1 MSKNHVN
8 RNRTTTTPILM
19 KNHVCVHRFLFEN
32 ESPAHIY
39 YRWKLFSLLQGDSPT
54 EWHQKEFR
62 MFKSGSIWKPPP
74 QNFYTQGMP
83 EELIVDDEAPEIRKG
98 SLSTAYVHLI
108 YSLFINYFDLIFQQK
123 YSLRLFRQRDRLED
137 LIRHL
142 TPERSKI
149 GDCMVFCIEHADA
162 ADEICE
168 CIEESMSSLQT
179 LISKKIARLYL
190 VSDILHNCTVKV
202 SNASFYR
209 TS

>member
-1 MSKNHVN
+1 M
-8 RNRTTTTPILM
+8 M
-19 KNHVCVHRFLFEN
+19 KR
-32 ESPAHIY
+32 
-39 YRWKLFSLLQGDSPT
+39 
-54 EWHQKEFR
+54 
-62 MFKSGSIWKPPP
+62 
-74 QNFYTQGMP
+74 
-83 EELIVDDEAPEIRKG
+83 
-98 SLSTAYVHLI
+98 
-108 YSLFINYFDLIFQQK
+108 QK
-123 YSLRLFRQRDRLED
+123 YVKDRCQRRTYTTMRFFSFILFQKKIFFEILFLLFLKSFRQRDRLED

>member
-1 MSKNHVN
+1 M
-8 RNRTTTTPILM
+8 
-19 KNHVCVHRFLFEN
+19 F
-32 ESPAHIY
+32 
-39 YRWKLFSLLQGDSPT
+39 
-54 EWHQKEFR
+54 FR
-62 MFKSGSIWKPPP
+62 L
-74 QNFYTQGMP
+74 N
-83 EELIVDDEAPEIRKG
+83 
-98 SLSTAYVHLI
+98 
-108 YSLFINYFDLIFQQK
+108 
-123 YSLRLFRQRDRLED
+123 RQRDRLED

-168 CIEESMSSLQT
+168 CIEESMSSTET

-202 SNASFYR
+202 ANASFYR

>member
-1 MSKNHVN
+1 
-8 RNRTTTTPILM
+8 
-19 KNHVCVHRFLFEN
+19 
-32 ESPAHIY
+32 
-39 YRWKLFSLLQGDSPT
+39 
-54 EWHQKEFR
+54 
-62 MFKSGSIWKPPP
+62 MFKTGSIWKPPP

-98 SLSTAYVHLI
+98 SLSTAYVHTTARSNNYSCVYFIILI
-108 YSLFINYFDLIFQQK
+108 YLFFKKTFL
-123 YSLRLFRQRDRLED
+123 LCRQRDRLED

>member
-1 MSKNHVN
+1 MPHEFATDSKIS
-8 RNRTTTTPILM
+8 IL
-19 KNHVCVHRFLFEN
+19 VLIFRRFLFEN

-39 YRWKLFSLLQGDSPT
+39 YRWKLFSLLQGDTPT
-54 EWHQKEFR
+54 EWRQKEFR
-62 MFKSGSIWKPPP
+62 MFKTGSIWKPPP
-74 QNFYTQGMP
+74 LNFYTQGMP

-98 SLSTAYVHLI
+98 TLSTAYVLI
-108 YSLFINYFDLIFQQK
+108 ITICKSPPAQFIAFSPFDC
-123 YSLRLFRQRDRLED
+123 RQRDRLED

-149 GDCMVFCIEHADA
+149 GDCMIFCIEHAEA

-168 CIEESMSSLQT
+168 CIEESVSSNKT

>member
-1 MSKNHVN
+1 
-8 RNRTTTTPILM
+8 
-19 KNHVCVHRFLFEN
+19 
-32 ESPAHIY
+32 
-39 YRWKLFSLLQGDSPT
+39 
-54 EWHQKEFR
+54 
-62 MFKSGSIWKPPP
+62 
-74 QNFYTQGMP
+74 MP
-83 EELIVDDEAPEIRKG
+83 EELIVDDEAPEIKKG
-98 SLSTAYVHLI
+98 SLSTAYVIFCFKFLEINII
-108 YSLFINYFDLIFQQK
+108 YGFSKNCTNCPKKLDFHKKCSF
-123 YSLRLFRQRDRLED
+123 RLNRQRDRLED

-168 CIEESMSSLQT
+168 CIEESMSSTET

-202 SNASFYR
+202 ANASFYR

>member
-1 MSKNHVN
+1 MEAVFITTRRYTDWMASKRIPNVPDWIDMETATTQFLHTRHAGRTDCWWRST
-8 RNRTTTTPILM
+8 RNPERNTF
-19 KNHVCVHRFLFEN
+19 NGVCYTHFVTFHCCFLTF
-32 ESPAHIY
+32 
-39 YRWKLFSLLQGDSPT
+39 
-54 EWHQKEFR
+54 
-62 MFKSGSIWKPPP
+62 
-74 QNFYTQGMP
+74 
-83 EELIVDDEAPEIRKG
+83 
-98 SLSTAYVHLI
+98 YVHL
-108 YSLFINYFDLIFQQK
+108 SCC
-123 YSLRLFRQRDRLED
+123 RQRDRLED

-168 CIEESMSSLQT
+168 CIEESMSNTQT